1 MAGVDYFA
9 EYKERMKARLKIAEK
24 EPNSL
29 YELFTRGN
37 PEDAFSRVMEF
48 RKMVNTQPLYIKEES
63 LSNLEFSDN
72 IILPLFLGH
81 SLFKVLPSHQKLEQ
95 VNTESDYFCLFKQN
109 LYTNN
114 FSQALEIINKCMA
127 FNAKKY
133 LKWKLLVL
141 YFLRQLDENFIS
153 QNSIDNWTIEA
164 ELLEV
169 FVTNSEEKAR
179 ALYSKNEYYGSLA
192 WLHIFKVSNHPE
204 KMHIITAIL
213 TKLLE
218 KYSNNTEAYFI
229 AIQLMKKMRRNYGQK
244 LCESVFLHF
253 KDVPDEYSVFVNIN
267 YAILLSYED
276 KYTISIEV
284 LQETFNKYPQ
294 HIEILYYFGKICVKS
309 GRLNILSF
317 GIGALT
323 EFVRFQMKNVNKAY
337 LLMVQGMM
345 KRNQI
350 YRAVK
355 YLMKIQCEQLSKSK
369 QKLVQDIKSKLI
381 TEISWFQA
389 IHTGEELP
397 DKDHPLNSEFEMYCE
412 AKILMKKNDLN
423 EALKKLLNLHL
434 RQEFELKYVL
444 QEIKILK
451 IIREYDYSDRCAG
464 LIKLIKNS
472 KVTSRQWVKS
482 LIFYSKYLESMDCP
496 EEAYKVLSFISKC
509 FPKYKIPSPYFESL
523 KNNEIFTEV
532 NTDFMFNIRQSTQ
545 KISPRIIVE
554 NEISNISET
563 LSSPKQRRYTTQI
576 PKPGFSKSTRD
587 KDVKDSNNLEAA
599 IAPVHNIDTSSPWLF
614 VTLSPVFLYK
624 IGKLCAV
631 NKIHE
636 IDGIYALNNFFSLKE
651 NIMFKEQ
658 FIAKYDLKAKIYL
671 FCLYKQSE
679 QDSEASVLKAKII
692 ISPKYSEF
700 INNQKHSN
708 LRNYFTS

>member
-1 MAGVDYFA
+1 MAGVNYFT
-9 EYKERMKARLKIAEK
+9 EYKERMKARLRLAER

-29 YELFTRGN
+29 YQLLTRGD
-37 PEDAFSRVMEF
+37 PEGAFSRVMEF

-63 LSNLEFSDN
+63 WSNLEFSDS
-72 IILPLFLGH
+72 IILPLFLGR
-81 SLFKVLPSHQKLEQ
+81 SFFKVLSSHQKLAQ
-95 VNTESDYFCLFKQN
+95 VSTENDYFWLFKQN
-109 LYTNN
+109 LYKNN
-114 FSQALEIINKCMA
+114 FSQALEIINKCIA
-127 FNAKKY
+127 FSNEKY

-141 YFLRQLDENFIS
+141 YFLHQLDENFIS
-153 QNSIDNWTIEA
+153 TNSIDNWTIEA
-164 ELLEV
+164 QLLEV

-179 ALYSKNEYYGSLA
+179 ALFSKNEYYGSLA
-192 WLHIFKVSNHPE
+192 WLRIFKVSNHPE

-218 KYSNNTEAYFI
+218 KYTNNTEAYFI
-229 AIQLMKKMRRNYGQK
+229 AIHIMNKMHKNYGQK

-253 KDVPDEYSVFVNIN
+253 KDVPDEFSVFVNIN
-267 YAILLSYED
+267 YAILLAYED
-276 KYTISIEV
+276 KYTISIEI

-294 HIEILYYFGKICVKS
+294 YIEILYYFGKICVKS

-355 YLMKIQCEQLSKSK
+355 YLLKIQCNQLSEAK
-369 QKLVQDIKSKLI
+369 QKLIQELKSKFT
-381 TEISWFQA
+381 TEINWFQA
-389 IHTGEELP
+389 IHNGTELP
-397 DKDHPLNSEFEMYCE
+397 VKDHPLNSEFEMYCE
-412 AKILMKKNDLN
+412 AKILMRKNDLN

-451 IIREYDYSDRCAG
+451 VVREYDYSDRCAG
-464 LIKLIKNS
+464 LVKLIKNS

-482 LIFYSKYLESMDCP
+482 LIFYSKYLESMDCF
-496 EEAYKVLSFISKC
+496 EDAYKVLSFISKC
-509 FPKYKIPSPYFESL
+509 FPRYKIPSPYFESL
-523 KNNEIFTEV
+523 KNDEIFTEA
-532 NTDFMFNIRQSTQ
+532 NTDFVFNIRQSTQ
-545 KISPRIIVE
+545 KVPPRIVVE
-554 NEISNISET
+554 NEVASISET

-576 PKPGFSKSTRD
+576 PKPGFSKNTRD
-587 KDVKDSNNLEAA
+587 KDVKDSNNLEGA
-599 IAPVHNIDTSSPWLF
+599 IVPVHNTDTSSPWLF

-631 NKIHE
+631 NNIHE
-636 IDGIYALNNFFSLKE
+636 IEGIHALNTFFSLKD
-651 NIMFKEQ
+651 NIMFKEE
-658 FIAKYDLKAKIYL
+658 FIARYDFKANLYL
-671 FCLYKQSE
+671 YCLYKQSGN
-679 QDSEASVLKAKII
+679 SEALGLKRKIS
-692 ISPKYSEF
+692 ISPSYSEF
-700 INNQKHSN
+700 INNPKHAN
-708 LRNYFTS
+708 LRNYLTS